1 MKDVAREVKG
11 RRPAY
16 TCARATFFSAAAHDQ
31 VPSQAAPMTARRV
44 HCRQALQLIDRHFW
58 SFIFIYLSFSAL
70 GSLQ

>member
-31 VPSQAAPMTARRV
+31 VPSQAAPMTARPT
-44 HCRQALQLIDRHFW
+44 
-58 SFIFIYLSFSAL
+58 
-70 GSLQ
+70 GSLSPGIAID